1 MAKWASGYVSDVEY
15 LAGFYR
21 EQTPSHLDLACLINA
36 VEPPSVGADWTLCDM
51 GCGQGINCLLLAAA
65 NPRAQII
72 GVDFNPAQIAR
83 ARNLA
88 SHMGLQNVQFIEAAF
103 EDLALSPESLPE
115 CDYITMHGIYSW
127 ISAEGRAALVSILRS
142 RLKAGGLAYVSYNA
156 LPGWNTAEP
165 MQRLLLEHA
174 RHSPR
179 HSTDSI
185 RDGIGFIN
193 QCQDLLRP
201 GLIEKQL
208 IERIRGEA
216 DKNNVAYLAHEYL
229 NQFWSPRYHCDV
241 AAELEPAKLSFIGD
255 ATILANFEQLQFFP
269 DQLKLLESVRE
280 WDFVETFKDYL
291 TSRAF
296 RRDIFMR
303 GPRRLAPEERDR
315 RLQEIVLSLT
325 VAAPRV
331 PREIQVAVGKAI
343 LEAAVYEPILETLS
357 QGPVS
362 IGALRALPAVASSG
376 SGLPVEIA
384 GLLTGTGRVLAHD
397 PCRAG
402 GDVDAACRYNA
413 VILNDRQPSGQN
425 SVWPVACPST
435 GNGIHL
441 ELFAAKALCE
451 FLIGVPSNEGDLVAR
466 VWARMEK
473 SGERLRREGV
483 EIADAEE
490 NRAILAEQMA
500 IVMRDDV
507 PVWRQLGLVPL
518 HTETID

>member
-1 MAKWASGYVSDVEY
+1 MVKWASGYVSDVEY

-36 VEPPSVGADWTLCDM
+36 VEPPSVGADWTFCDM

-83 ARNLA
+83 ARDLA
-88 SHMGLQNVQFIEAAF
+88 SLMGLQNVKFIEAAF
-103 EDLALSPESLPE
+103 EELALAPEVLPE

-127 ISAEGRAALVSILRS
+127 ISKEGRAALVTILRS
-142 RLKAGGLAYVSYNA
+142 RLRAGGLAYVSYNA
-156 LPGWNTAEP
+156 LPGWNAAEP

-179 HSTDSI
+179 HSTDSV
-185 RDGIGFIN
+185 REGIAFVN
-193 QCQDLLRP
+193 KCQDLLRP
-201 GLIEKQL
+201 GLIEKEL
-208 IERIRGEA
+208 IERIRLEV

-229 NQFWSPRYHCDV
+229 NKFWNPRYHSDI
-241 AAELEPAKLSFIGD
+241 AAELEVAKLSFVGD
-255 ATILANFEQLQFFP
+255 ATILANYEQLQYFP
-269 DQLKLLESVRE
+269 DQLKLLDSVRE
-280 WDFVETFKDYL
+280 WSFIETFKDYL

-303 GPRRLAPEERDR
+303 GPRKMTTEERDR
-315 RLQEIVLSLT
+315 RLQEVVLTLAVPASRI
-325 VAAPRV
+325 PRA
-331 PREIQVAVGKAI
+331 IQVAVGEAM
-343 LEAAVYEPILETLS
+343 LEAAVYEPIFETLS
-357 QGPVS
+357 KGPIS

-384 GLLTGTGRVLAHD
+384 GLLTGTGRILAHD
-397 PCRAG
+397 PRRTG
-402 GDVDAACRYNA
+402 GDGVPAYRYNT
-413 VILNDRQPSGQN
+413 VILNDWQPSGQG
-425 SVWPVACPST
+425 SVWPVACPSL

-441 ELFAAKALCE
+441 ELFASKALCE
-451 FLIGVPSNEGDLVAR
+451 ILNGAPADDLEVAAR

-518 HTETID
+518 HTGTIV

>member
-15 LAGFYR
+15 LPGFYR

-36 VEPPSVGADWTLCDM
+36 VEPPSIGGDWTLCDM
-51 GCGQGINCLLLAAA
+51 GCGQGINCLLVAAA

-83 ARNLA
+83 ARDLA
-88 SHMGLQNVQFIEAAF
+88 SRMGLQNVKFIEAAF
-103 EDLALSPESLPE
+103 EELALAPEILPE

-142 RLKAGGLAYVSYNA
+142 RLRAGGLVYVSYNA
-156 LPGWNTAEP
+156 LPGWNRAEP
-165 MQRLLLEHA
+165 MQRLLLEYA
-174 RHSPR
+174 RNSPR

-185 RDGIGFIN
+185 RDSIAFIN

-201 GLIEKQL
+201 GLIEKDL
-208 IERIRGEA
+208 IDRIRDEA
-216 DKNNVAYLAHEYL
+216 DNNNVAYLAHEYL
-229 NQFWSPRYHCDV
+229 NQFWCPRYHCDV
-241 AAELEPAKLSFIGD
+241 AAELEAAKLSFVGD
-255 ATILANFEQLQFFP
+255 ATILANYEQLQYFP

-280 WDFVETFKDYL
+280 WGFVETFKDFL

-303 GPRRLAPEERDR
+303 GPRKLAPEERDQK
-315 RLQEIVLSLT
+315 LQEIFLALT
-325 VAAPRV
+325 APAARI
-331 PREIQVAVGKAI
+331 PREIQVAVGKAM
-343 LEAAVYEPILETLS
+343 LEPVVYEPILEALS
-357 QGPVS
+357 KGPLS
-362 IGALRALPAVASSG
+362 IGSLRALPAVASSG

-384 GLLTGTGRVLAHD
+384 GLLTGTGRILAHD
-397 PCRAG
+397 PRRAG
-402 GDVDAACRYNA
+402 GNGDAARRYNA
-413 VILNDRQPSGQN
+413 AILNDWRPSGQN
-425 SVWPVACPST
+425 SVWPVASPTS

-451 FLIGVPSNEGDLVAR
+451 LLNGVPANDAELAAR

-483 EIADAEE
+483 EISDVSE
-490 NRAILAEQMA
+490 NRAILSEQMT
-500 IVMRDDV
+500 IVMREDV
-507 PVWRQLGLVPL
+507 PVWRQLGM
-518 HTETID
+518 I